1 MSDSDDPV
9 RPSRWAP
16 VAVLAGAIA
25 VVAGAVYVVAWSPSA
40 PPAASAPTDA
50 AAFASASPA
59 PDVDRLVVEEGDVV
73 RATGHVEARPGRPPR
88 FCAPAPASPIDRR
101 ECAFGVEVTGLEPVP
116 VGPVELTGVWRSGV
130 LAVTGSGTPHGRPT
144 AESAPLPCAPPAAGW
159 RTPGTADRGELHRY
173 VTEEHPEQFRL
184 PSVAYPKGLPATTA
198 SPAIAEVLVVEVVK
212 GDVAA
217 AGNALRS
224 RYAGNLCVVDAPGRM
239 SLADQKSLR
248 ERVDQV
254 VQPMIADPA
263 NGIYALGGA
272 DVVRVELV
280 VVTPA
285 LRERLAQVDDAVEL
299 RPWLVPA

>member
-1 MSDSDDPV
+1 MGESDGSA
-9 RPSRWAP
+9 RASRWVP
-16 VAVLAGAIA
+16 VAALAGAVV
-25 VVAGAVYVVAWSPSA
+25 VVAGAVGAVAWGPSV
-40 PPAASAPTDA
+40 PPAVSVPTDA

-59 PDVDRLVVEEGDVV
+59 PDVDRLVVAEGDVV
-73 RATGHVEARPGRPPR
+73 RATGQVEAHPGRPLR
-88 FCAPAPASPIDRR
+88 FCAPAPTTGIVQR
-101 ECAFGVEVTGLEPVP
+101 ECTFGVEVTGLDPVP
-116 VGPVELTGVWRSGV
+116 VGVVELTGVWRSGV
-130 LAVTGSGTPHGRPT
+130 LAVTGRDAPPAQPD
-144 AESAPLPCAPPAAGW
+144 AESVPLPCSPPGGGW
-159 RTPGTADRGELHRY
+159 QTPGTADRGALHRY

-184 PSVAYPKGLPATTA
+184 PSVAYPDGFPTTTA
-198 SPAIAEVLVVEVVK
+198 SPATAEVLVVEVVK

-224 RYAGNLCVVDAPGRM
+224 RYAGNLCVVDAAGRM

-254 VQPMIADPA
+254 VRPMMADPA
-263 NGIYALGGA
+263 NGIYAVGGA